1 MAWRSLVFSFLFIG
15 ATHLQGQHLGFA
27 LTNGKKRVQIPIEI
41 YNNLVVV
48 PVVLNDALPLK
59 FILDTGVRTS
69 ILTQKTFSDILN
81 LPYSRKYTISGPGGD
96 KLVDAYVTNNVSID
110 LPGVSG
116 RGHAMLVLA
125 EDYLE
130 LRNYLG
136 TDVHGILGYEL
147 FSRFIV
153 EIDYQKKLLT
163 LMTPDRFRRRAKF
176 QTLPMVIEDTKPYI
190 IVPLVL
196 QNGTA
201 IDAKLLMDSG
211 ASHGLMLETSSD
223 PRIKVPELTVS
234 SLLGRGLGGEIF
246 GKVGRIKSLKIGTNT
261 LENVVANF
269 PDPNSYIDSL
279 KTGNIFR
286 NGALG
291 GEVLSRFTIVFNFPK
306 ERIYFKKNAAFK
318 NDFYYNLSGITI
330 KAKGSA
336 LNIFEVTEVR
346 DQSASQRGGILPGDE
361 IISVNGI
368 AAKNLDLNSV
378 NGFFNSK
385 PGKRIKLEIFR
396 NGEKLKKEFLL
407 QDQI

>member
-1 MAWRSLVFSFLFIG
+1 MVWRSLVFSFFLLG
-15 ATHLQGQHLGFA
+15 VTNLQGQHLGFM
-27 LTNGKKRVQIPIEI
+27 LTNGKKRVQIPIEV

-48 PVVLNDALPLK
+48 PVVLNGALPLK

-81 LPYSRKYTISGPGGD
+81 LQYSRKYSISGPGGD

-116 RGHAMLVLA
+116 KGHAMLVLA

-163 LMTPDRFRRRAKF
+163 LMTPDRFRKRAKF
-176 QTLPMVIEDTKPYI
+176 QAIPMVIQDTKPYI

-196 QNGTA
+196 HDGTS
-201 IDAKLLMDSG
+201 IEAKLLVDSG

-223 PRIKVPELTVS
+223 PRIRVPQLTVS

-246 GKVGRIKSLKIGTNT
+246 GKVGRIKTLKMGTNT
-261 LENVVANF
+261 LQNVVANF

-286 NGALG
+286 NGAIG
-291 GEVLSRFTIVFNFPK
+291 GEILSRFTIVFNFPK
-306 ERIYFKKNAAFK
+306 ERIFIKKNAAFK

-346 DQSASQRGGILPGDE
+346 EKSASQLGGIRAGDE
-361 IISVNGI
+361 ILSVNGI
-368 AAKNLDLNSV
+368 SAKNLDLNSV

-385 PGKRIKLEIFR
+385 PGRKIKLEISR
-396 NGEKLKKEFLL
+396 NGERLKKEFLL

>member
-1 MAWRSLVFSFLFIG
+1 MVWRCLVFSFFLLVVIE
-15 ATHLQGQHLGFA
+15 APGQHLGFA
-27 LTNGKKRVQIPIEI
+27 LTNGKKRVQIPIEVS
-41 YNNLVVV
+41 NNLVVV

-59 FILDTGVRTS
+59 FILDTGVRTT

-96 KLVDAYVTNNVSID
+96 KLVDAYVTNNVTID
-110 LPGVSG
+110 LPGVNG

-176 QTLPMVIEDTKPYI
+176 QALPIVVEDTKPYI
-190 IVPLVL
+190 VVPLVL
-196 QNGTA
+196 KDGTS
-201 IDAKLLMDSG
+201 IDAKLMMDSG
-211 ASHGLMLETSSD
+211 ASHGLMLETTSD
-223 PRIKVPELTVS
+223 PRIKVPERTVS
-234 SLLGRGLGGEIF
+234 SLLGRGLGGAIH
-246 GKVGRIKSLKIGTNT
+246 GKVGRINSLT
-261 LENVVANF
+261 LGSHRLEDVIANF
-269 PDPNSYIDSL
+269 PDPNSYTDSL
-279 KTGNIFR
+279 KVGNVFR
-286 NGALG
+286 NGAIG
-291 GEVLSRFTIVFNFPK
+291 GEVMSRFTIVFNFPK
-306 ERIYFKKNAAFK
+306 ERIYIKKNSNFK
-318 NDFYYNLSGITI
+318 NSFYYNLSGITV
-330 KAKGSA
+330 KAIGSA

-346 DQSASQRGGILPGDE
+346 DKSASQRGGILPGDQ
-361 IISVNGI
+361 ILSVNGV
-368 AAKNLDLNSV
+368 AASSLDLNSV

-385 PGKRIKLEIFR
+385 PGRKIRVEISR
-396 NGEKLKKEFLL
+396 KGEKIRREFLL